1 MIILLMR
8 LGFIFINE
16 DSFEYDEGI
25 RSLCKRMR
33 RRIGGNIQRIRWVIF
48 LDDIASMTKIG

>member
-1 MIILLMR
+1 
-8 LGFIFINE
+8 
-16 DSFEYDEGI
+16 
-25 RSLCKRMR
+25 MR